1 MARKQKPIRVERGLY
16 RSGKTYL
23 ACATPPGSRT
33 VRWKTIGAVGLME
46 ARAERDAWVTLVR
59 GGKAAKIDRR
69 TVADVGEM
77 WLAHLKARVES
88 EALRERTYES
98 YESGYRLHI
107 KPLYGGRELRSLV
120 VEDFVEWHHRQRLL
134 GAAKWS
140 IRARWMAWR
149 SLIAFAVRKGFRDTN
164 PTDALL
170 PEERPKPGDSSV
182 RFLTREEIPVL
193 LAAAEDDDDRELIAT
208 GIFTGMRA
216 SEILGVTL
224 DDIDHA
230 EEIIRVR
237 YQMSRQGK
245 RVLLK
250 TRAAR
255 RDVVLMAALGGMLKR
270 RRLRMKRSSG
280 DDLLFQSATGKTMGY
295 WSLQGRFEAAAQRA
309 GLTDVTPHTM
319 RHTFAA
325 ILISEGRSVE
335 FVSQQLG
342 HAHTSTTLDTYSHL
356 FDAARHAQEARDGLE
371 ANFGAMLSG
380 TKQGLSA

>member
-1 MARKQKPIRVERGLY
+1 MARKQKPVRVERGLY
-16 RSGKTYL
+16 RSGSTYL

-33 VRWKTIGAVGLME
+33 VRWKTLGVIGLME

-69 TVADVGEM
+69 TVADVAEM

-88 EALRERTYES
+88 EALRQRTYDS

-107 KPLYGGRELRSLV
+107 KPVYGGRELRSLV
-120 VEDFVEWHHRQRLL
+120 VEDFVEWHHKQRLL

-149 SLIAFAVRKGFRDTN
+149 SLVAFAVRKGFRDSN

-182 RFLTREEIPVL
+182 RFLTREEIPL
-193 LAAAEDDDDRELIAT
+193 LLGAAEDDEDRDLIAT

-224 DDIDHA
+224 DDIDNA
-230 EEIIRVR
+230 EEIVRVR

-280 DDLLFQSATGKTMGY
+280 SDLLFQSATGKTMGY

-356 FDAARHAQEARDGLE
+356 FDAARHAQEAREGLE
-371 ANFGAMLSG
+371 ANFGAMLTG